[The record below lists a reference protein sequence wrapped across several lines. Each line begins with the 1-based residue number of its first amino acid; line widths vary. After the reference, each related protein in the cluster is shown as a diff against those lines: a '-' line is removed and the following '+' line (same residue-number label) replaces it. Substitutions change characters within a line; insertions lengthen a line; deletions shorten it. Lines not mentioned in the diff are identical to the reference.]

1 MEDEINQVWLW
12 YNDQLKKIKHIAT
25 TKVRFIHIAYRIS
38 WKNKQLMHTRIIKW
52 YHVRKLHLDHIK
64 DTRISNIR
72 NTYTVSPTTNTVSPT
87 TNTVSPTTNTVS
99 PTTNTVPPTTNKKA
113 LLVGINY
120 EGTSSELKGCVNDVY
135 DLRDMLISKYN
146 YNPDNIQLLINTKA
160 TRKDILD
167 SFITLLQS
175 ANEGD
180 HICFTFSGHGYY
192 TADMSGDEVDGYDE
206 LIVTADHQ
214 HIVDDEFKHLIQTHL
229 KEKVT
234 LFSLFDNCH
243 SGTIYDLRYQY
254 LDSSI
259 QTKESMTVPNPNV
272 SDTQGQVIM
281 LSGCMDNQVSL
292 DARING
298 KFNGVMTWCFLEALR
313 ESNYQDTWE
322 TLLQRIRTILNVNKL
337 QQIPQMSSGIPLDT
351 KQTVNI

>member
-1 MEDEINQVWLW
+1 MEDKIRQVNAW
-12 YNDQLKKIKHIAT
+12 YNEQLTKLKQTVASHSRSIRASNKLSWQKKR
-25 TKVRFIHIAYRIS
+25 V
-38 WKNKQLMHTRIIKW
+38 WHTRILKW
-52 YHVRKLHLDHIK
+52 YQSRKLQLDHIK
-64 DTRISNIR
+64 DTRISKIR
-72 NTYTVSPTTNTVSPT
+72 NTLPVLPTIH
-87 TNTVSPTTNTVS
+87 
-99 PTTNTVPPTTNKKA
+99 KKA

-135 DLRDMLISKYN
+135 DLRDMLVSKYE
-146 YNPDNIQLLINTKA
+146 YKSENIQLLINTKA
-160 TRKDILD
+160 TRKNILEA
-167 SFITLLQS
+167 FITLLQS
-175 ANEGD
+175 AKKGD

-192 TADMSGDEVDGYDE
+192 TADMYDKDEADGYDE

-214 HIVDDEFKHLIQTHL
+214 TIVDDEFKQLIQTHL
-229 KEKVT
+229 KEDVT

-259 QTKESMTVPNPNV
+259 PTKESMSIQSNPNV
-272 SDTQGQVIM
+272 LDTRGQVIM

-313 ESNYQDTWE
+313 ESKYADTWE

-351 KQTVNI
+351 KQKVII

>member
-1 MEDEINQVWLW
+1 MEDDILKVNVW
-12 YNDQLKKIKHIAT
+12 YNEQLKRLKHTVMMNI
-25 TKVRFIHIAYRIS
+25 RSIHRASRLS
-38 WKNKQLMHTRIIKW
+38 WKNKRLMNTRIIKW
-52 YHVRKLHLDHIK
+52 YQSRKLQLGHIK

-72 NTYTVSPTTNTVSPT
+72 NTYTVSVIPTIT
-87 TNTVSPTTNTVS
+87 
-99 PTTNTVPPTTNKKA
+99 KKA

-135 DLRDMLISKYN
+135 DLRNMLVSKYE
-146 YNPDNIQLLINTKA
+146 YKQDNIQLLINTKA
-160 TRKDILD
+160 TRKNILD
-167 SFITLLQS
+167 AFIALLQS

-192 TADMSGDEVDGYDE
+192 TADMYEKDEMDGYDE
-206 LIVTADHQ
+206 MIVTADNQ
-214 HIVDDEFKHLIQTHL
+214 TIVDDTFKQLIQTHL

-259 QTKESMTVPNPNV
+259 QTNESMSVHSNPNV
-272 SDTQGQVIM
+272 LDTSGQVIL
-281 LSGCMDNQVSL
+281 LSGCMDGQVSL

-313 ESNYQDTWE
+313 QSNYEDTWE
-322 TLLQRIRTILNVNKL
+322 TLLERIRTILNVNKL

-351 KQTVNI
+351 KQKLII

>member
-1 MEDEINQVWLW
+1 MENEISQVMIW
-12 YNDQLKKIKHIAT
+12 YNNHLKRLKHTVNINI
-25 TKVRFIHIAYRIS
+25 RSIHRASRLS
-38 WKNKQLMHTRIIKW
+38 WKNKQLMNTRIIQW
-52 YHVRKLHLDHIK
+52 YHSRKLQLDHIK
-64 DTRISNIR
+64 DTRISKIR
-72 NTYTVSPTTNTVSPT
+72 NTYTVPVIPTIH
-87 TNTVSPTTNTVS
+87 
-99 PTTNTVPPTTNKKA
+99 KKA

-120 EGTSSELKGCVNDVY
+120 EGTDSELKGCVNDVY
-135 DLRDMLISKYN
+135 DLRDMLVSKYG
-146 YNPDNIQLLINTKA
+146 YKPDNIQLLINTKA
-160 TRKDILD
+160 TRKNILD
-167 SFITLLQS
+167 SFIALLQS

-192 TADMSGDEVDGYDE
+192 TTDKFEDEVDGYDE

-214 HIVDDEFKHLIQTHL
+214 TIVDDTFKQLIQTHL

-259 QTKESMTVPNPNV
+259 QTKDTMTVHPNPKV
-272 SDTQGQVIM
+272 SDTRGQVIM

-292 DARING
+292 DAIING

-313 ESNYQDTWE
+313 QSNYEDTWE

-337 QQIPQMSSGIPLDT
+337 QQIPQLSSGIPLNT
-351 KQTVNI
+351 KQKVII

>member
-1 MEDEINQVWLW
+1 MEDKIRQVNAW
-12 YNDQLKKIKHIAT
+12 YNEQL
-25 TKVRFIHIAYRIS
+25 TKLKRTVASHSRSIRASNKLS
-38 WKNKQLMHTRIIKW
+38 WQNKRVAHTRLLKW
-52 YHVRKLHLDHIK
+52 YQSRKLQLDHIK
-64 DTRISNIR
+64 DTRISKIR
-72 NTYTVSPTTNTVSPT
+72 NTVPVLPTIH
-87 TNTVSPTTNTVS
+87 
-99 PTTNTVPPTTNKKA
+99 KKA

-135 DLRDMLISKYN
+135 DLRDMLVSKYE
-146 YNPDNIQLLINTKA
+146 YKSENIQLLINTKA
-160 TRKDILD
+160 TRKNILEA
-167 SFITLLQS
+167 FITLLQS
-175 ANEGD
+175 AKKGD

-192 TADMSGDEVDGYDE
+192 TADMYDKDEADGYDE

-214 HIVDDEFKHLIQTHL
+214 TIVDDEFKRLIQTHL
-229 KEKVT
+229 KEDVT

-259 QTKESMTVPNPNV
+259 PTKESMSIQSNPNV
-272 SDTQGQVIM
+272 LDTRGQVIM

-313 ESNYQDTWE
+313 VSKYADTWE

-351 KQTVNI
+351 KQKVII

>member
-1 MEDEINQVWLW
+1 VPSGEAVQDEQNGSNKYESELGEFYGCQEDWGEEEVWGEEEGDEGLPHEEDEESEEL
-12 YNDQLKKIKHIAT
+12 
-25 TKVRFIHIAYRIS
+25 YR
-38 WKNKQLMHTRIIKW
+38 KF
-52 YHVRKLHLDHIK
+52 V
-64 DTRISNIR
+64 
-72 NTYTVSPTTNTVSPT
+72 
-87 TNTVSPTTNTVS
+87 
-99 PTTNTVPPTTNKKA
+99 A
-113 LLVGINY
+113 
-120 EGTSSELKGCVNDVY
+120 
-135 DLRDMLISKYN
+135 
-146 YNPDNIQLLINTKA
+146 
-160 TRKDILD
+160 
-167 SFITLLQS
+167 LLQS
-175 ANEGD
+175 AKKGD

-192 TADMSGDEVDGYDE
+192 TADMYDKDEADGYDE

-214 HIVDDEFKHLIQTHL
+214 TIVDDEFKRLIQTHL
-229 KEKVT
+229 KEDVT

-259 QTKESMTVPNPNV
+259 PTKESMSVQSNPNV
-272 SDTQGQVIM
+272 LDTRGQVIM

-313 ESNYQDTWE
+313 ESKYTDTWE

-351 KQTVNI
+351 KQKVII

>member
-1 MEDEINQVWLW
+1 MEDEIRQVWIL
-12 YNDQLKKIKHIAT
+12 YNDQLKKLKHTSTRHLRYIHIAT
-25 TKVRFIHIAYRIS
+25 RMS
-38 WKNKQLMHTRIIKW
+38 WKNKQIMNTRIMKW
-52 YHVRKLHLDHIK
+52 YHERKLQLDHIK

-72 NTYTVSPTTNTVSPT
+72 NTYTVPTIH
-87 TNTVSPTTNTVS
+87 
-99 PTTNTVPPTTNKKA
+99 KKA

-146 YNPDNIQLLINTKA
+146 YNPDNIQLLINTVA
-160 TRKDILD
+160 TRKNILD
-167 SFITLLQS
+167 TFTTLLQS

-192 TADMSGDEVDGYDE
+192 TKDMSGDEVDGYDE
-206 LIVTADHQ
+206 LIVSADHQ
-214 HIVDDEFKHLIQTHL
+214 TIVDDEFKQLIQTHL

-259 QTKESMTVPNPNV
+259 QKNEIMTVHPRPDV

-298 KFNGVMTWCFLEALR
+298 KFNGVMTRCFLEALR
-313 ESNYQDTWE
+313 QSNYQDTWE
-322 TLLQRIRTILNVNKL
+322 TLLQRIRSILNVNKF
-337 QQIPQMSSGIPLDT
+337 QQLPQMSSGIPLDI
-351 KQTVNI
+351 KQIVFI

>member
-1 MEDEINQVWLW
+1 MEDEIRQVMIW
-12 YNDQLKKIKHIAT
+12 YNNQLKRLKHT
-25 TKVRFIHIAYRIS
+25 VTMNLRSIHTSTRMS
-38 WKNKQLMHTRIIKW
+38 WKNKQRMNTRIIQW
-52 YHVRKLHLDHIK
+52 HHSRKLHLDHIK
-64 DTRISNIR
+64 DTRISKIR
-72 NTYTVSPTTNTVSPT
+72 NTVPVLPTVH
-87 TNTVSPTTNTVS
+87 
-99 PTTNTVPPTTNKKA
+99 KKA

-135 DLRDMLISKYN
+135 DLRNMLVSKYE
-146 YNPDNIQLLINTKA
+146 YKPENIQLLINTKA
-160 TRKDILD
+160 TRKNILD
-167 SFITLLQS
+167 SFIALLQS
-175 ANEGD
+175 ASEGD

-192 TADMSGDEVDGYDE
+192 TTDMSNDEVDGYDE

-214 HIVDDEFKHLIQTHL
+214 TIVDDEFKQLIQTHL

-259 QTKESMTVPNPNV
+259 PTKESMTVHPNPKV
-272 SDTQGQVIM
+272 TDTRGQVIM

-298 KFNGVMTWCFLEALR
+298 KFNGVMTWCFLKALR
-313 ESNYQDTWE
+313 ESNYKDTWE

-351 KQTVNI
+351 KQKVIL

>member
-1 MEDEINQVWLW
+1 MEDEIRQVWIW
-12 YNDQLKKIKHIAT
+12 YNDQLKKLKHTAT
-25 TKVRFIHIAYRIS
+25 MNIRSIHRAYRIS
-38 WKNKQLMHTRIIKW
+38 WKNKQFMYTRIRKQ
-52 YHVRKLHLDHIK
+52 YRERKLQLDRIK
-64 DTRISNIR
+64 NTRISKIR
-72 NTYTVSPTTNTVSPT
+72 NTII
-87 TNTVSPTTNTVS
+87 
-99 PTTNTVPPTTNKKA
+99 PTTNKKA

-146 YNPDNIQLLINTKA
+146 YNPKNIQLLINTKA
-160 TRKDILD
+160 TRKNILD

-192 TADMSGDEVDGYDE
+192 TKDMSGDEVDGYDE

-214 HIVDDEFKHLIQTHL
+214 TIVDDEFKHLIQTHL

-259 QTKESMTVPNPNV
+259 QTKESMTIPNPNV

-298 KFNGVMTWCFLEALR
+298 KFNGVMTWCFLQALR
-313 ESNYQDTWE
+313 QSNYQDTWE

-351 KQTVNI
+351 TQTVNI